1 MTQTPLRTLPRSPRR
16 ALAPWTLMALGLV
29 SAGAWSQSTPAVASA
44 EPATHTAGA
53 LSTIEPATLKVA
65 VAEPDPAP
73 AAIDS
78 VTLETRPAKPAAAAP
93 APLALAADTVA
104 SLNLGANVADWKY
117 TPRAASEKWVEKGV
131 ASWYGNAFHGKRT
144 ASGEVFNQFGMT
156 AAHKTLPIPSYVR
169 VKNVR
174 NGREVIVRINDRG
187 PFHPGRVID
196 LSYAAAQKLGSV
208 NQPANVVIE
217 PIDPDSVREGEWQPL
232 ALPPNPLQKTARA
245 PAPEAPHARRSP
257 GESAVASNDPA
268 VRAPSPERAVAK
280 AGANAP
286 ASVASTDKLATGPLK
301 VLSAER
307 APTTPGRGWWLQL
320 GAFENQDGADLF
332 YKQVGKALKGAEPLV
347 TMFQEKMLHKVKVGP
362 FETRDE
368 ASTFGKRVRELL
380 SLSPMLVRR
389 Q

>member
-1 MTQTPLRTLPRSPRR
+1 MSNTPLRPCRPLRTLTS
-16 ALAPWTLMALGLV
+16 WTLVVLGLA
-29 SAGAWSQSTPAVASA
+29 STGAWSQNTPSVAAVEPAPHAAGSVVESSLKVSPPERESAAVA
-44 EPATHTAGA
+44 
-53 LSTIEPATLKVA
+53 V
-65 VAEPDPAP
+65 
-73 AAIDS
+73 DS
-78 VTLETRPAKPAAAAP
+78 VTLETRAATPPAPPMAAADP
-93 APLALAADTVA
+93 VA

-117 TPRAASEKWVEKGV
+117 TPRATSEKWVEKGV

-169 VKNVR
+169 VKNTR
-174 NGREVIVRINDRG
+174 NGREVVVRINDRG
-187 PFHPGRVID
+187 PFHPGRIID

-232 ALPPNPLQKTARA
+232 ALPPNPVQKSARTSDR
-245 PAPEAPHARRSP
+245 PAT
-257 GESAVASNDPA
+257 V
-268 VRAPSPERAVAK
+268 VAK
-280 AGANAP
+280 A
-286 ASVASTDKLATGPLK
+286 SVPTPSTPSAEKPTVGPLK
-301 VLSAER
+301 LLSAER